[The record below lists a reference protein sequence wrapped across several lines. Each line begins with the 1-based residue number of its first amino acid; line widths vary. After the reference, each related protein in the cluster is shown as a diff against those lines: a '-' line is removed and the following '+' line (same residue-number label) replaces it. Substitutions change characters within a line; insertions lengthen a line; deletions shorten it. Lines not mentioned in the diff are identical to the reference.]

1 MAATTVKLVK
11 DEDEDDE
18 DEEDN
23 RPPIQCAPSPSLL
36 QLASTTTAKT
46 EPEPD
51 AAVAP
56 VLRLARAQ
64 SDGELKAVTETETPD
79 ETLARD
85 LLTELSPG
93 REGLHRPTH
102 VDPSA
107 VAVLAHLA
115 ARPRAWIDTA
125 QLARATR
132 LAPTVIRG
140 LESALR
146 GLVTWR
152 HDGRRILLMAD
163 TPALVA
169 QALAEMASHRVEL
182 ERLAGVPLSDPE
194 FSRRLLPVLLDQ
206 QRVTW
211 EFDDQY
217 VACVGRAVH
226 IEACSRRLRAYA
238 SKH

>member
-1 MAATTVKLVK
+1 MAAMAVKLAK
-11 DEDEDDE
+11 DEEDDEDDE
-18 DEEDN
+18 PLI
-23 RPPIQCAPSPSLL
+23 RYAPSPPH
-36 QLASTTTAKT
+36 QPVSTTTVKT
-46 EPEPD
+46 ETDPWID
-51 AAVAP
+51 VAP
-56 VLRLARAQ
+56 PLRLARAQ
-64 SDGELKAVTETETPD
+64 SDGELKMATTENQD

-102 VDPSA
+102 VDPST
-107 VAVLAHLA
+107 VAVLAHLV
-115 ARPRAWIDTA
+115 ARPRTWVDTA

-140 LESALR
+140 LEGALR

-169 QALAEMASHRVEL
+169 QALAEMTGHRIEL
-182 ERLAGVPLSDPE
+182 ERLAGVSLSDPQ
-194 FSRRLLPVLLDQ
+194 FSRRLLPALLDQ

-211 EFDDQY
+211 EFDDQF
-217 VACVGRAVH
+217 VACVSRAMH